1 VTTQS
6 EKSTSKSVKSGN
18 FAWLCTLVTFDAVIL
33 AAVVLPEAFASLS
46 VSTIATLRA
55 ISVILL
61 PIIPLL
67 LTNVISQLMK
77 ARLVFWRW
85 NNPYPGSRAFSKYVH
100 SDDRI
105 NVEKLRKNVGEFPT
119 DPKQQNSLWYEL
131 YRRVQHDGAVVD
143 AHRSFLLF
151 RDMSALSILLLI
163 LTALAFYL
171 FKFGL
176 NDIGKIALI
185 FLCQYLLAMMSA
197 RVTGERFVCTVL
209 SIHST
214 KKIAK

>member
-1 VTTQS
+1 MTLPG
-6 EKSTSKSVKSGN
+6 EKISSKSVKSGN

-33 AAVVLPEAFASLS
+33 AAVVLPEAFGSLS
-46 VSTIATLRA
+46 VGTIATLRA
-55 ISVILL
+55 VSVILL

-67 LTNVISQLMK
+67 LTNVVSQLMK

-85 NNPYPGSRAFSKYVH
+85 NSPYPGSRAFSKYVH

-105 NVEKLRKNVGEFPT
+105 NVEKLRKNIGEFPT

-151 RDMSALSILLLI
+151 RDTSALSILLLI
-163 LTALAFYL
+163 ITALAFYL

-185 FLCQYLLAMMSA
+185 FLCQYLLATMSG